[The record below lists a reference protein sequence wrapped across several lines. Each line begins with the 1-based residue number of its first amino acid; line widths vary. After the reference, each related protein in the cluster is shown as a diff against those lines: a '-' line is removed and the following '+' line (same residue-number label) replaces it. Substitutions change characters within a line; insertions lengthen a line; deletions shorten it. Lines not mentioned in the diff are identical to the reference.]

1 MAGCGCGSGSS
12 VPEVVPIKLR
22 SLDPAALERGRAL
35 CRMTAHSQCFAS
47 RKAANVA
54 AEDACEQPLAGTILG
69 GAARDDCA
77 RENLF
82 WFPCVFERNWL
93 HAQKANR
100 FSDQGSVTGGLSR
113 TCNTGTSHMSHVS
126 LIVTGSRRACETVS
140 VT

>member
-54 AEDACEQPLAGTILG
+54 ADDACEQPLAGTIL
-69 GAARDDCA
+69 
-77 RENLF
+77 EMLE
-82 WFPCVFERNWL
+82 ERKRTTFFGFVRVPRAELVACSNVKRRT
-93 HAQKANR
+93 A
-100 FSDQGSVTGGLSR
+100 SR
-113 TCNTGTSHMSHVS
+113 TKDP
-126 LIVTGSRRACETVS
+126 
-140 VT
+140 

>member
-54 AEDACEQPLAGTILG
+54 ADDACEQPLAGTILG
-69 GAARDDCA
+69 GAARDDCK
-77 RENLF
+77 REPFL
-82 WFPCVFERNWL
+82 V
-93 HAQKANR
+93 
-100 FSDQGSVTGGLSR
+100 SVRVRAELVACSKGEPL
-113 TCNTGTSHMSHVS
+113 
-126 LIVTGSRRACETVS
+126 LGSRIRNRGS
-140 VT
+140 ISDM

>member
-54 AEDACEQPLAGTILG
+54 ADDACEQPLAGIILEMLEE
-69 GAARDDCA
+69 
-77 RENLF
+77 REEDNLF
-82 WFPCVFERNWL
+82 WCFVYRVRNWL

-100 FSDQGSVTGGLSR
+100 FSDQGSVT
-113 TCNTGTSHMSHVS
+113 
-126 LIVTGSRRACETVS
+126 
-140 VT
+140 